1 MARVLWILTTLSVAG
16 SSEKLKRSPNL
27 AVFNY
32 PYISTSTN
40 FTIIAGETVVLDCPL
55 GGVVRDEISWEKGSR
70 RIPDNQRQRIFPN
83 GSLVIS
89 NINSEQDEGHYECS
103 GSTQNGQ
110 LQRKVMMLN
119 VRVAPKIDPFTFKS
133 DLSEGS
139 RAAIS
144 CVVVAGD
151 SPMFVKWFKDGH
163 QLADG
168 DHGASIVVAAEGY
181 VSTLTLDN
189 LSRRFNGNYTC
200 RASNAVGTD
209 SYSAYLEVK
218 APPHWTKPP
227 VDSSPVLGRSMVLHC
242 QAEGYPAPHIR
253 WKVAK
258 GTPPGPYTTI
268 ISRSR
273 IYILVNG
280 SLVITSVQKEDE
292 GLYLCEASN
301 GVGQPISSA
310 VALTVNSPP
319 QFVSKFSSQTLRKGD
334 RAVIRCNTIGE
345 TPIFIQ
351 WRVNGKEFDPS
362 NRRSYKYREDFT
374 QEGRMAEIIIPS
386 VTRDDS
392 ATYTC
397 VARNDYGEDNVDI
410 EITVQEIPDMPH
422 RIRVQE
428 ITSRVADL
436 SWPPPYDGNSEI
448 IEYVVQWRE
457 EHDHWNENN
466 QRTVKGTETSTR
478 IGNLKPQTN
487 YRFRIRAKNS
497 IGAGNFSTE
506 IQQKTAAEPPQSSPS
521 DVRAVAVK
529 SRAIIVSWSPLKEL
543 ETGVTVQGY
552 YVGVKPRA
560 SSQSFTFRT
569 VMLDD
574 ENKVEQEISGLE
586 RDTEYI
592 VIVQGFNSK
601 GPGPPS
607 DEVYVKTPKYDR
619 PRTPVLKISVT
630 TATSITVTWDRS
642 KHPHN
647 PVSGYTMLYK
657 KENSVNWQTTNV
669 NGDETIHTIQSLDC
683 GAVYQIYLVAF
694 NIVGKSEPSQTI
706 SAKTDGHAPIAPNK
720 AAFLTAN
727 STYVILHLNA
737 WRNGG
742 CPIKF
747 FVIQYRLRDQME
759 WTLVSNNIL
768 PNQQDIIVAEL
779 TPGTWYTLLTSAHN
793 DAGITDAEF
802 VLATLTLNGEFPRS
816 PSEIRSVNFLY
827 RHLTVTVPVAS
838 SLLVLIVVFIV
849 VCQVTRRRS
858 PGPRNHS
865 PEGTENSEQLK
876 QDNMSLTVTYD
887 SNQESAYL
895 PAPYAT
901 TKVPM
906 YSREQSGPPRG
917 GCDPSMRTFGS
928 SRHLYD
934 VPNPNRKIQ
943 SRPVTSNILVN
954 EYQKSTL
961 LQEGKPYL
969 YRKSHNP
976 ADHGQ
981 KGRRRDFGDGSSG
994 SESDEEIRF
1003 TTNKEH
1009 FKESDHDIIHGSE
1022 TECDRQWKKV
1032 RRSRNQLDEL
1042 DTVQIL

>member
-55 GGVVRDEISWEKGSR
+55 GGVVRDEISWEKGFMQDITLYDDFKSIAKFKDEIVKNLLQQWFNGIPGSR

-218 APPHWTKPP
+218 GSKNKIKHVSRFMIVAPPHWTKPP

-457 EHDHWNENN
+457 EH
-466 QRTVKGTETSTR
+466 
-478 IGNLKPQTN
+478 
-487 YRFRIRAKNS
+487 A
-497 IGAGNFSTE
+497 
-506 IQQKTAAEPPQSSPS
+506 PQSSPS

-607 DEVYVKTPKYDR
+607 DEVYVKTPKY
-619 PRTPVLKISVT
+619 
-630 TATSITVTWDRS
+630 
-642 KHPHN
+642 
-647 PVSGYTMLYK
+647 GYTMLYK

-802 VLATLTLNGEFPRS
+802 VLATLTLNG
-816 PSEIRSVNFLY
+816 
-827 RHLTVTVPVAS
+827 
-838 SLLVLIVVFIV
+838 
-849 VCQVTRRRS
+849 
-858 PGPRNHS
+858 
-865 PEGTENSEQLK
+865 GTENSEQLK

-934 VPNPNRKIQ
+934 VPNPNRKKHKSGAQKKKFKQQKEYAESRGRQTIFVVGFEKKSEDQPKLSIQ
-943 SRPVTSNILVN
+943 GLM
-954 EYQKSTL
+954 
-961 LQEGKPYL
+961 
-969 YRKSHNP
+969 
-976 ADHGQ
+976 
-981 KGRRRDFGDGSSG
+981 SSG

-1022 TECDRQWKKV
+1022 TECDRQSCIEAEKEKEQVRIEAKKEQAHCEAE
-1032 RRSRNQLDEL
+1032 REIASSYRSR
-1042 DTVQIL
+1042 